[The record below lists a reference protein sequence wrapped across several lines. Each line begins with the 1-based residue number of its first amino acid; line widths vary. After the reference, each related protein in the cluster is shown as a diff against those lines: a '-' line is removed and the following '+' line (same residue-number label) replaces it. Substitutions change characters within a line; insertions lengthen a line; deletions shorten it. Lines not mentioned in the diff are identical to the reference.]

1 VFGSE
6 LRVRRPILL
15 ILVYGVFLALVG
27 ITATAQGVIVST
39 RSSVAALNDI
49 VGSDA
54 ATARAFVNAYVQL
67 RYLDGTSGGASPDE
81 LGRVEDQLRKLLRNG
96 EIVRVELRLL
106 NGSIL
111 ASDVTQLRG
120 HAMAASPTFTEAL
133 RDQKPQA
140 AIVPADA
147 AEAGPGSLNTPTVLQ
162 EYLPL
167 LTGGRVVGMLAIW
180 RDAVP
185 ILARLSDL
193 RRDVVLVTLSAGLI
207 AAGLLFLVFRSA
219 QGRLTRQTAALLES
233 TVRDPLTGTLNH
245 GALVGH
251 LAREIER
258 ARASGT
264 TLGVALIDV
273 DNFRLLND
281 NHGHRAGDDVLL
293 AVVDLLRR
301 NVPPAIVMGR
311 YGPDEFLLVADPL
324 VVADLEPAVERLRTA
339 LVDFSLKFDATDRL
353 PVTVSAGLCTYPA
366 HGDSV
371 TVLLAAAARTVAEAK
386 ASGGDATR
394 VAGTDDG
401 APPTT
406 GFDVLQ
412 GLVLAVD
419 TKDRYTKRHSEDV
432 ARYAVF
438 LAERIGLDPDL
449 VRSIHLAG
457 LLHDVGKIG
466 IPDPILR
473 KPGKLTAEEYD
484 IFKQHVALGDMIVRD
499 VPDIDVVRS
508 GIRYHH
514 ERWDGAGYLDRLEGE
529 AIPLIGRVLAVGDA
543 FSAMTTTR
551 PYRKALDVG
560 EALRRLGDAAG
571 TQLEERLVVAFI
583 EGIESDVNAP
593 LPGEGAAASLSASRR
608 RVA

>member
-6 LRVRRPILL
+6 LRVRRPVLL
-15 ILVYGVFLALVG
+15 MLVYGVFLALVG
-27 ITATAQGVIVST
+27 ITATAQGVIVSQ
-39 RSSVAALNDI
+39 RSSVGALNDI
-49 VGSDA
+49 VGSDS

-67 RYLDGTSGGASPDE
+67 RYLDGGARPDE
-81 LGRVEDQLRKLLRNG
+81 LTQVEDQLRKLLREH
-96 EIVRVELRLL
+96 EIVRVELRLPS
-106 NGSIL
+106 GTIL
-111 ASDVTQLRG
+111 ASDVTGLRA
-120 HAMAASPTFTEAL
+120 HAMAVSTAFTEAL
-133 RDQKPQA
+133 TGKAQA
-140 AIVPADA
+140 SIVAAGD
-147 AEAGPGSLNTPTVLQ
+147 AEAGPGALPTATVLQ

-167 LTGGRVVGMLAIW
+167 LVGGQTVAVLAIW

-193 RRDVVLVTLSAGLI
+193 RRDVVVITLSAGLI

-219 QGRLTRQTAALLES
+219 QGRLTRQTAALLEAA
-233 TVRDPLTGTLNH
+233 VRDPLTGTLNH

-264 TLGVALIDV
+264 ALGVALIDI

-281 NHGHRAGDDVLL
+281 NHGHRAGDDALL
-293 AVVDLLRR
+293 AVVDLLKR
-301 NVPPAIVMGR
+301 NVPGSIVMGR
-311 YGPDEFLLVADPL
+311 YGPDEFLLVADAI
-324 VVADLEPAVERLRTA
+324 VVADLEPAVDRLRTA
-339 LVDFSLKFDATDRL
+339 LVDFSLQFEATDRL
-353 PVTVSAGLCTYPA
+353 PVTVSAGLCTYPT

-386 ASGGDATR
+386 ASGGDAIR
-394 VAGTDDG
+394 VAGNEDAG
-401 APPTT
+401 PSTT

-438 LAERIGLDPDL
+438 LAERIGLDPEL

-473 KPGKLTAEEYD
+473 KPGKLTAEEYE

-514 ERWDGAGYLDRLEGE
+514 ERWDGAGYLDHLEGE
-529 AIPLIGRVLAVGDA
+529 GIPLIGRVLAVGDA

-571 TQLEERLVVAFI
+571 TQFEERLVRAFI
-583 EGIESDVNAP
+583 DGIETAIDPP
-593 LPGEGAAASLSASRR
+593 LPGDLERAAGQASRR

>member
-6 LRVRRPILL
+6 LRVRRPVLL
-15 ILVYGVFLALVG
+15 MLVYGVFLALVG
-27 ITATAQGVIVST
+27 ITATAQGVIVSQ
-39 RSSVAALNDI
+39 RSSVGALNDI
-49 VGSDA
+49 VGSDS

-67 RYLDGTSGGASPDE
+67 RYLDGGARPDE
-81 LGRVEDQLRKLLRNG
+81 LTQVEDQLRKLLREH
-96 EIVRVELRLL
+96 EIVRVELRLPS
-106 NGSIL
+106 GTIL
-111 ASDVTQLRG
+111 ASDVTGLRA
-120 HAMAASPTFTEAL
+120 HAMAVSTAFTEAL
-133 RDQKPQA
+133 TGKAQA
-140 AIVPADA
+140 SIVAAGD
-147 AEAGPGSLNTPTVLQ
+147 AEAGPGALPTATVLQ

-167 LTGGRVVGMLAIW
+167 LVGGQTVAVLAIW

-193 RRDVVLVTLSAGLI
+193 RRDVVVITLSAGLI

-219 QGRLTRQTAALLES
+219 QGRLTRQTAALLEAA
-233 TVRDPLTGTLNH
+233 VRDPLTGTLNH

-264 TLGVALIDV
+264 ALGVALIDI

-281 NHGHRAGDDVLL
+281 NHGHRAGDDALL
-293 AVVDLLRR
+293 AVVDLLKR
-301 NVPPAIVMGR
+301 NVPGPIVMGR
-311 YGPDEFLLVADPL
+311 YGPDEFLLVADAI
-324 VVADLEPAVERLRTA
+324 VVADLEPAVDRLRTA
-339 LVDFSLKFDATDRL
+339 LVDFSLQFEATDRL
-353 PVTVSAGLCTYPA
+353 PVTVSAGLCIYPT

-386 ASGGDATR
+386 ASGGDAIR
-394 VAGTDDG
+394 VAGNEDAG
-401 APPTT
+401 PSTT

-438 LAERIGLDPDL
+438 LAERIGLDPEL

-473 KPGKLTAEEYD
+473 KPGKLTAEEYE

-514 ERWDGAGYLDRLEGE
+514 ERWDGAGYLDHLEGE
-529 AIPLIGRVLAVGDA
+529 GIPLIGRVLAVGDA

-571 TQLEERLVVAFI
+571 TQFEERLVRAFI
-583 EGIESDVNAP
+583 DGIETAIDPP
-593 LPGEGAAASLSASRR
+593 LPGDLERAAGQASRR

>member
-6 LRVRRPILL
+6 LRVRRPVLL
-15 ILVYGVFLALVG
+15 MLVYGVFLALVG
-27 ITATAQGVIVST
+27 ITATAQGVIVSQ
-39 RSSVAALNDI
+39 RSSVGALNDI
-49 VGSDA
+49 VGSDS

-67 RYLDGTSGGASPDE
+67 RYLDGGARPDE
-81 LGRVEDQLRKLLRNG
+81 LTQVEDQLRKLLREH
-96 EIVRVELRLL
+96 EIVRVELRLPS
-106 NGSIL
+106 GTIL
-111 ASDVTQLRG
+111 ASDVTGLRA
-120 HAMAASPTFTEAL
+120 HAMAVSTAFTEAL
-133 RDQKPQA
+133 TGKAQA
-140 AIVPADA
+140 SIVAAGD
-147 AEAGPGSLNTPTVLQ
+147 AEAGPGALPTATVLQ

-167 LTGGRVVGMLAIW
+167 LVGGQTVAVLAIW

-193 RRDVVLVTLSAGLI
+193 RRDVVVITLSAGLI

-219 QGRLTRQTAALLES
+219 QGRLTRQTAALLEAA
-233 TVRDPLTGTLNH
+233 VRDPLTGTLNH

-264 TLGVALIDV
+264 ALGVALIDI

-281 NHGHRAGDDVLL
+281 NHGHRAGDDALL
-293 AVVDLLRR
+293 AVVDLLKR
-301 NVPPAIVMGR
+301 NVPGSIVMGR
-311 YGPDEFLLVADPL
+311 YGPDEFLLVADAI
-324 VVADLEPAVERLRTA
+324 VVADLEPAVERVRTA
-339 LVDFSLKFDATDRL
+339 LVDFSLQFEATDRL
-353 PVTVSAGLCTYPA
+353 PVTVSAGLCTYPT

-386 ASGGDATR
+386 ASGGDAIR
-394 VAGTDDG
+394 VAGNEDAG
-401 APPTT
+401 PSTT

-438 LAERIGLDPDL
+438 LAERIGLDPEL

-473 KPGKLTAEEYD
+473 KPGKLTAEEYE

-514 ERWDGAGYLDRLEGE
+514 ERWDGAGYLDHLEGE
-529 AIPLIGRVLAVGDA
+529 GIPLIGRVLAVGDA

-571 TQLEERLVVAFI
+571 TQFEERLVRAFI
-583 EGIESDVNAP
+583 DGIETAIDPP
-593 LPGEGAAASLSASRR
+593 LPGDLERAAGQASRR